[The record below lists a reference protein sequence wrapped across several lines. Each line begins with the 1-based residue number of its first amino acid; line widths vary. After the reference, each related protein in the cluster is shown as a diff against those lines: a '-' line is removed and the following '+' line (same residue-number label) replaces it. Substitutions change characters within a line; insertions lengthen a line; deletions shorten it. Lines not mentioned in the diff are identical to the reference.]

1 MKKRDRDSK
10 LATALRARGVMTLE
24 EVRSCLG
31 DVSQATAFRC
41 LGRVSYRTSYN
52 CNARFYTLHDERKYD
67 RHGIWSHEGV
77 RFSRDGTLTATV
89 RRLVAESAA
98 GQTQREL
105 QELLGVSV
113 QNVLAALMRR
123 SELTRER
130 IGKVYVYL
138 HVEKEVR
145 EGQAR
150 RRLEELVRRQARAET
165 EVPLKSVVEILL
177 VLIRHPESD
186 APAVARRLRSRSP
199 PISIDEIRSVF
210 ERYGL
215 EEKKGLSTS

>member
-1 MKKRDRDSK
+1 MKNRDRESK

-24 EVRSCLG
+24 EVRSFLG
-31 DVSQATAFRC
+31 GVSQATAFRC
-41 LGRVSYRTSYN
+41 LGRVPYRTSYN
-52 CNARFYTLHDERKYD
+52 RNARFYTFHDERKYD

-77 RFSRDGTLTATV
+77 HFSRDGALTATV
-89 RRLVAESAA
+89 RRLVAASAA

-105 QELLGVSV
+105 QELLGVGV
-113 QNVLAALMRR
+113 QNVLAALLRR

-138 HVEKEVR
+138 DVEEEVR
-145 EGQAR
+145 RGQAR
-150 RRLEELVRRQARAET
+150 RRLEELARQQARAAI
-165 EVPLKSVVEILL
+165 EVPLKTVVEILL

-186 APAVARRLRSRSP
+186 AAAVARRLRSRSP
-199 PISIDEIRSVF
+199 PISIDQIRSVF

-215 EEKKGLSTS
+215 DEKRGLSTS